1 MGFFKNLKLG
11 RKIVVVIAAILVVS
25 MGILTYVVYSQVRNV
40 IQHDVE
46 EILQANTA
54 RYANYI
60 QGNFNEAVAVIQTA
74 RDVVHQKLLSGDPS
88 IIQTLSVTLEQMLN
102 ASEWVYVGYAYI
114 PNPSPRAQEQLSRDP
129 RFLTPNGK
137 HVVTLISDYGHH
149 NAQIIQSPDFLVE
162 LPAVQEVLKTKKA
175 QVGVPR
181 ILKIQDTEFTG
192 ISVAMPIFYPNGEL
206 AAVISAIVNLKD
218 MSDHLLDK
226 RFDIY
231 EGNLRFVIT
240 DEAIVAIH
248 RNQSIIGKDAREVN
262 KHPSMQDLYE
272 AVRDHKNTLLL
283 YTTFEAKAPSVASV
297 RTFDIG
303 HGDLTEHWAMVM
315 TAPVDS
321 VYAPLRTLSGI
332 IIGASAGILCLV
344 ILATLLVMHKFVTIR
359 IEEILHALMPFF
371 QLLHYKKVEVK
382 PITIRAND
390 ELGTMGK
397 TLNENIEY
405 VQTILEQ
412 DSRLVD
418 EVVAIVDEAKQGQFG
433 RTIVQTSLNPQ
444 TNRLRDS
451 LNEMSQTLAE
461 LVGDNLADPTRVFH
475 AYQNNDFT
483 QRVQDP
489 KGMEVGVNALG
500 DSISAML
507 SASAGFAKDLNAQ
520 SEELKTSMQKLTEGN
535 QSQASSLEES
545 AAAVEEI
552 SSSMQ
557 VLTDRTTEATRQAED
572 IKNIV
577 GVIKDIADQT
587 NLLALNA
594 AIEAAR
600 AGEHGRGFAV
610 VADEVRKL
618 AERTTKSLGEIDANV
633 NVLVQSVNEMSE
645 SIREQTEG
653 LGHINESITHLES
666 LTQENVSI
674 AHTTNL
680 ITQKV
685 TGIASEILHDVE
697 KKKF

>member
-1 MGFFKNLKLG
+1 MNFFKNLKLG
-11 RKIVVVIAAILVVS
+11 HKIVFVIVIILVVG
-25 MGILTYVVYSQVRNV
+25 MGILTFVINTQVRNV
-40 IQHDVE
+40 IQHDIE

-60 QGNFNEAVAVIQTA
+60 QGNFNEAIAVLQTA
-74 RDVVHQKLLSGDPS
+74 RDVVYQKLLNADPN

-102 ASEWVYVGYAYI
+102 ASEWIYVGYAYI
-114 PNPSPRAQEQLSRDP
+114 PNPSLRAQEQLSKDS

-137 HVVTLISDYGHH
+137 HVVTLISDYEQH
-149 NAQIIQSPDFLVE
+149 NAKIIQSPDFLTD
-162 LPAVQEVLKTKKA
+162 LPIIQEIIQTKKA
-175 QVGVPR
+175 HIGVPR
-181 ILKIQDTEFTG
+181 IMKIQDTEFTG
-192 ISVAMPIFYPNGEL
+192 ISVAMPVFYPNGDV

-226 RFDIY
+226 RFDLY

-248 RNQSIIGKDAREVN
+248 RNQTIIGKDARDIN
-262 KHPSMQDLYE
+262 KHPSMQDLYR
-272 AVRDHKNTLLL
+272 AVRDHKNTILL
-283 YTTFEAKAPSVASV
+283 YTTFEAQSPSVASV

-303 HGDLTEHWAMVM
+303 HGDLVGHLAMVM
-315 TAPVDS
+315 TAPINE
-321 VYAPLRTLSGI
+321 VYAPLTELSWI
-332 IIGASAGILCLV
+332 VIGSNIGILCFV
-344 ILATLLVMHKFVTIR
+344 ILVSLFVIHKFVTIR
-359 IEEILHALMPFF
+359 IGAILDALMSFF
-371 QLLHYKKVEVK
+371 QLLHYKKVDVR
-382 PITIRAND
+382 PIRIRAND
-390 ELGTMGK
+390 ELGAMGR
-397 TLNENIEY
+397 TLNENIQYIE
-405 VQTILEQ
+405 TNLTQ

-418 EVVAIVDEAKQGQFG
+418 EVVAIVDEAKQGRFG
-433 RTIVQTSLNPQ
+433 KTVVQTSFNPQ

-451 LNEMSQTLAE
+451 LNEMSQTLAS
-461 LVGDNLADPTRVFH
+461 LVGDDLADPTRVFG
-475 AYQNNDFT
+475 AYQSNDFT

-489 KGMEVGVNALG
+489 RGMELGVNALG

-507 SASAGFAKDLNAQ
+507 SASAGFAKDLATQ
-520 SEELKTSMQKLTEGN
+520 SEELKTSMQKLTDGN
-535 QSQASSLEES
+535 QSQASSLEQS

-557 VLTDRTTEATRQAED
+557 SLNDRTIEATKQAED

-600 AGEHGRGFAV
+600 AGDHGRGFAV

-633 NVLVQSVNEMSE
+633 NVLVQSVNEMSD
-645 SIREQTEG
+645 SIREQNEG
-653 LGHINESITHLES
+653 LGHINESITHLET

-674 AHTTNL
+674 ARITNT

-685 TGIASEILHDVE
+685 NDIATEILQDVE